1 MLLALAPQFE
11 SQGIRNQ
18 QGKGDN
24 LGVRRVAF
32 KKILCIKG
40 GMEETNTFAH
50 YSMVY

>member
-11 SQGIRNQ
+11 SQGIRKQ

-32 KKILCIKG
+32 KKILGKKG
-40 GMEETNTFAH
+40 EN
-50 YSMVY
+50 VRN